1 MTTDPVTT
9 SQPVLRVAVI
19 TGSLRRRS
27 RSQAIAR
34 VITTMLPDD
43 VETLRV
49 DIGDLPLYDA
59 DYDDPAVQDKPLPE
73 QYRRFRRDVASVDGV
88 LFVTPE
94 NNRTVPACLKN
105 AVDVGSRPA
114 GASVW
119 RELPTG
125 IVSHSVGR
133 LGGYSAHKNLRLALS
148 YFDMP
153 MTGQPEAFL
162 GSTGTFLDAEGRVT
176 SASTEEFLAAW
187 TRSFADL
194 VRLRTPR
201 RR

>member
-1 MTTDPVTT
+1 MTRT
-9 SQPVLRVAVI
+9 SGQGRALRVAVI
-19 TGSLRRRS
+19 IGSLRRGSRS
-27 RSQAIAR
+27 RAIAR
-34 VITTMLPDD
+34 AVMGMLPEGFEPVV
-43 VETLRV
+43 VE
-49 DIGDLPLYDA
+49 IGDLPLYDA
-59 DYDDPAVQDKPLPE
+59 DYDDPAVADKPLPE
-73 QYRRFRRDVASVDGV
+73 QYLRFRWAVAGADGV

-105 AVDVGSRPA
+105 AVDVGSKPN
-114 GASVW
+114 GDSVW
-119 RELPTG
+119 LDLPAG

-133 LGGYSAHKNLRLALS
+133 MGGYSAHKNLRLALS

-162 GSTGTFLDAEGRVT
+162 GSTGSFLDEEGTIIRLD
-176 SASTEEFLAAW
+176 TEQFLKTW
-187 TRSFADL
+187 TQSFADL